1 MVPQP
6 LSPTDVRD
14 SKVYRDWGLTDAEY
28 QLLTDKVLQRLPN
41 ETETGLFSGMWS
53 EHCSYKNSKP
63 VLKKFWTQGEQV

>member
-1 MVPQP
+1 MLKKQP

-41 ETETGLFSGMWS
+41 ETETGLFSACGANIAPTRIQNQS
-53 EHCSYKNSKP
+53 
-63 VLKKFWTQGEQV
+63 